1 MSDSPSVD
9 TFNSDSLQSV
19 GFNEIR
25 LQPGSRVQLVLNRQG
40 GEQAHFTTVVGFL
53 RDEYLI
59 LRLPVR
65 KQAPVALETGESLRV
80 RLFSG
85 IHLYE
90 FRCSVLRVF
99 EAPVDYVHVTFPDD
113 IRVTPVRMAPRVR
126 AELPTQ
132 VRLADGRR
140 HDGLLADL
148 SAQGAQLQ
156 VVAEQPLIE
165 DGGRVRVAFTL
176 RVGVDEREHAI
187 EVDCVARV
195 LKPFRSAG
203 NDEHLQ
209 AYGLQ
214 FGELDAAAS
223 LALQN
228 FILRRMIED
237 QDSVV

>member
-1 MSDSPSVD
+1 MSESSRADPNPD
-9 TFNSDSLQSV
+9 GLQSV
-19 GFNEIR
+19 GFGEIR
-25 LQPGSRVQLVLNRQG
+25 LQPGSRVQLVLTRQG
-40 GEQAHFTTVVGFL
+40 GEQSHFTTVVGFV

-59 LRLPVR
+59 LKSPVR
-65 KQAPVALETGESLRV
+65 RQAPIPIEVDEPLRV

-99 EAPVDYVHVTFPDD
+99 EAPVDYIHVSFPDD

-126 AELPTQ
+126 AELPVQ
-132 VRLADGRR
+132 LVLADGSR
-140 HDGLLADL
+140 HEGLLADL

-156 VVAEQPLIE
+156 VVAGKPLAA
-165 DGGRVRVAFTL
+165 DGGRLRIAFTV
-176 RVGVDEREHAI
+176 RVGVDEREHTI
-187 EVDCVARV
+187 ETDCAVRV
-195 LKPFRSAG
+195 LKPLRVAG
-203 NDEHLQ
+203 SEEELQ

>member
-1 MSDSPSVD
+1 MSDSSRAETHSAD
-9 TFNSDSLQSV
+9 QLQSV
-19 GFNEIR
+19 GFGEIR
-25 LQPGSRVQLVLNRQG
+25 LQPGSRVQLVLSRQG
-40 GEQAHFTTVVGFL
+40 SEQSHFTTVVGFV

-65 KQAPVALETGESLRV
+65 KQAPIPIEADEALRV

-90 FRCSVLRVF
+90 FRCNVLRVF
-99 EAPVDYVHVTFPDD
+99 DAPVDYIHVSFPDD
-113 IRVTPVRMAPRVR
+113 IVVTPVRMAPRVR
-126 AELPTQ
+126 AELPARL
-132 VRLADGRR
+132 VLADGSQ
-140 HDGLLADL
+140 HEGLLADL

-156 VVAEQPLIE
+156 VVAPEPLVA
-165 DGGRVRVAFTL
+165 DGARIRIAFTV
-176 RVGVDEREHAI
+176 RVGVDEREHTI
-187 EVDCVARV
+187 ETDCVVRL
-195 LKPFRSAG
+195 LKPLRATG
-203 NDEHLQ
+203 GKEELQ

-214 FGELDAAAS
+214 FGELDAASS